1 MEKNFKANLVNWGV
15 AQTLCHVRF
24 FATPCTVA
32 LQAPLSVEFPR
43 QGYWSGLPFPPPGD
57 LSDPGIKPL
66 SLASPALAG
75 GFFTTNATWKAQLI
89 GGSNFLL
96 FLSSLLNTVH
106 KSISSY
112 SLCSYEA
119 SSSLD
124 LLDESASWRSGR
136 VGGLVKP
143 SLKAWESGMLM
154 V

>member
-1 MEKNFKANLVNWGV
+1 MIPL
-15 AQTLCHVRF
+15 
-24 FATPCTVA
+24 TVVS
-32 LQAPLSVEFPR
+32 QGPLSMKFSR
-43 QGYWSGLPFPPPGD
+43 QEYRNALPFPTSGD
-57 LSDPGIKPL
+57 LLDPGIKPT

-124 LLDESASWRSGR
+124 LLDESVSWRSGR

>member
-1 MEKNFKANLVNWGV
+1 MTPWTIAS
-15 AQTLCHVRF
+15 HV
-24 FATPCTVA
+24 
-32 LQAPLSVEFPR
+32 LSAEISR
-43 QGYWSGLPFPPPGD
+43 QEYWNELPFPILGHLPR
-57 LSDPGIKPL
+57 PGIEPV

-106 KSISSY
+106 KLISSY